1 MKEEIKVLLRRA
13 EGFIDDAVNDLE
25 KGRYDLAMVHIEQAM
40 QLVIKAKLL
49 EAKGVYEKTHNLKK
63 LLEELAEVYK
73 GEEIKKFLA
82 ENMEIVRLIGYAYI
96 AGRYL
101 VEEFERE
108 EVEKALRV
116 YEELRK
122 IIWG

>member
-1 MKEEIKVLLRRA
+1 MKEEVKVLLRRA

-63 LLEELAEVYK
+63 LLEELSEVYK